1 MKYAINKDNETINI
15 KNVSNGKSC
24 NCICKC
30 CGEPVMAKQG
40 KVKDWHFAHVSKIDC
55 KYSNNPAET
64 DLHILA
70 KEVIKKHKSI
80 YMPSVYYE
88 TAKGDDVEIL
98 KRGVIEFDKI
108 ELEKRVDKFTP
119 DIIAYK
125 GSEKVWIEIAVTH
138 FTEKNKIDYCK
149 NNDITLIEID
159 ISHVD
164 RDITEES
171 LHSSIVTNNPFK
183 RILWSTKLFN
193 KVNKYYAVDFDYYP
207 DLIEYKTGLN
217 KFFLGYPLT
226 GETTIKAVEERI
238 KVLER
243 RAKAQSKKRLVSSVN
258 YIKNQIHDIDHLV
271 NWWRNEQHHRK
282 MKNGTPIYPHPD
294 LANYVKAKGFTLDC
308 RELEEDEL
316 QKIREF
322 LGVFNMEDYKK
333 LLEDY
338 GEYVDHLMN
347 LNKKSYEL

>member
-1 MKYAINKDNETINI
+1 
-15 KNVSNGKSC
+15 
-24 NCICKC
+24 
-30 CGEPVMAKQG
+30 MAKQG

-64 DLHILA
+64 NLHILA

-80 YMPSVYYE
+80 YIPSVYYK

-159 ISHVD
+159 ISHLD

-171 LHSSIVTNNPFK
+171 LYSSIVTNNPFK

-193 KVNKYYAVDFDYYP
+193 KVNKHYAVDFDYYP
-207 DLIEYKTGLN
+207 DLIEYKEGLN

-226 GETTIKAVEERI
+226 GETTQKAVEERI

-243 RAKAQSKKRLVSSVN
+243 RAKAQSKKRLISSVN
-258 YIKNQIHDIDHLV
+258 YIKNQIHDVEHLG
-271 NWWRNEQHHRK
+271 NWWKNEQYHRK
-282 MKNGTPIYPHPD
+282 MKNGTPIFPD
-294 LANYVKAKGFTLDC
+294 EDLKNYVRAKQLFLTLG
-308 RELEEDEL
+308 ELSNEDIEDH
-316 QKIREF
+316 
-322 LGVFNMEDYKK
+322 FNHLTTYKHFK
-333 LLEDY
+333 Q
-338 GEYVDHLMN
+338 VTQ
-347 LNKKSYEL
+347 